1 MQAEVSPDAPLFE
14 DFIVAGLARDAP
26 DKPIVPKVLYNFKK
40 DTGIKDDIGVKDVIE
55 FCFPDLEDVNGPS
68 DSFTFTL
75 TKVEGTR
82 IFGYCRHL
90 IQKGQM
96 PICLCVVSRRPWF
109 TLFQEMLSIVQS
121 NYDLARFVPAFVPS
135 AHAATAK
142 AGSGS
147 RDLYIEPLLNGQP
160 FYGRFKLKPPAD
172 SRPTGVKFEALL
184 SCLGPGTLMRV
195 LGALMTEQK
204 VVFSGSRWGHVSACA
219 HAATCLVYPLEWQ
232 HIYIPVLPTSKI
244 SYASAP
250 MPYIVGVLDRHLP
263 TLEAEPLDGV
273 LFVDV
278 DKGILAATDEQTL
291 EMSQLPTPFREHLG
305 ARLQALQKAAKD
317 EKRIVCD
324 DDVAKAVLGTI
335 VRLLGAYKQFV
346 KRGLGNKEGVHTDF
360 DEDGFIKFAPEP
372 AQKFLRAMR
381 GSQLFEVWVCQHVDM
396 SEEQRAL
403 SSFERLVAK
412 CPAHELGG
420 AALME
425 TIPPPEKG
433 GFHLGESAAALKKM
447 VNKDQL
453 QGAARVSAKALG
465 AATIAGFKMGKLAAA
480 AVKEKAGEIKVAD
493 LKDKFSKMPG
503 MAQSPGINPC
513 APSTRSVAS
522 SFTTMPDDPFAR
534 ELSGLDGS
542 LSGGGGG
549 GGACGGG
556 GGDHSRQGGRAAQM
570 LREAYE
576 QRAIEAEEGATSAA
590 AGAASPGRQM
600 VLETAPLGGRAA
612 QMLRATFEAKAQ
624 PEANLIGD
632 PLSHRGPPPVWTD
645 PFGDVSATLGGVWTP
660 SPSKSSPSVSKRATA
675 ASTATD
681 LADVFGS
688 TLGVNHP
695 QQIGVNHPQQ
705 IHPTAPAAPTPMPAP
720 GPPSTTY
727 DFEPGARIGLSLADH
742 SSGAIA
748 VMEVVDGT
756 LAQQKGVMVGMTL
769 LAVNGEKVAGLSKD
783 AAMEIVKRYANTTR
797 HLTFSNEQLAARA
810 PAPAPPPPAHDIM
823 QLMLA
828 ASSTDKMY
836 GSFSCG

>member
-1 MQAEVSPDAPLFE
+1 MQAEVAPDAPLFE

-121 NYDLARFVPAFVPS
+121 NYDLVRFVPAFVPC

-147 RDLYIEPLLNGQP
+147 RDLYIEPLVNGQP
-160 FYGRFKLKPPAD
+160 FFGRFKLKPPAD

-184 SCLGPGTLMRV
+184 SCLGPGSLMRV

-317 EKRIVCD
+317 EKRTVSD
-324 DDVAKAVLGTI
+324 DDVAKAVLGTM
-335 VRLLGAYKQFV
+335 VRLLGAYQQFV

-403 SSFERLVAK
+403 SSFERLLAK
-412 CPAHELGG
+412 CPANELGG

-425 TIPPPEKG
+425 TLPPPEKG

-480 AVKEKAGEIKVAD
+480 AVKEKAGEIKVGD

-503 MAQSPGINPC
+503 MAQSPGINPY

-522 SFTTMPDDPFAR
+522 SFTAMPDDPFAR
-534 ELSGLDGS
+534 ELGGLEAP

-549 GGACGGG
+549 
-556 GGDHSRQGGRAAQM
+556 DLSRQGGRAAQM

-576 QRAIEAEEGATSAA
+576 QRAIEAEEGATAA
-590 AGAASPGRQM
+590 VAGAAPPGRQ
-600 VLETAPLGGRAA
+600 VLETAPHGGRAA
-612 QMLRATFEAKAQ
+612 QMLRATFESKAQ
-624 PEANLIGD
+624 PEATLIGG
-632 PLSHRGPPPVWTD
+632 PLSHRGPAPVWTD
-645 PFGDVSATLGGVWTP
+645 PFGDVSATLCGVWTP
-660 SPSKSSPSVSKRATA
+660 SPSKSSSPSVQKRATT
-675 ASTATD
+675 ASTAAD

-688 TLGVNHP
+688 TLGVS
-695 QQIGVNHPQQ
+695 HPQQ
-705 IHPTAPAAPTPMPAP
+705 IHPTAPAAPAPVPAP

-727 DFEPGARIGLSLADH
+727 DFEPGAIGLSLADH
-742 SSGAIA
+742 SSGAIV

-756 LAQQKGVMVGMTL
+756 VAQQKGVMVGMAL
-769 LAVNGEKVAGLSKD
+769 LAVNGEKVAGLRKD
-783 AAMEIVKRYANTTR
+783 AAMEIIKRYANTTR
-797 HLTFSNEQLAARA
+797 RLTFSNERLAARA
-810 PAPAPPPPAHDIM
+810 PAPAPPPPPAHDIM
-823 QLMLA
+823 QVMLA
-828 ASSTDKMY
+828 ASSTDNLY